1 MDKPKLT
8 VGIQYPADYYYQ
20 AQSCYTHSVANCD
33 LGGPV
38 HDFDGFCQTEDM
50 PTHCHSHNHIGRLVA
65 QYKLRRLTP
74 IADYGSCVYTNH
86 VYHD

>member
-33 LGGPV
+33 LRGPV

-50 PTHCHSHNHIGRLVA
+50 PTHCHSHNHIGRLIA
-65 QYKLRRLTP
+65 QY
-74 IADYGSCVYTNH
+74 
-86 VYHD
+86 